1 MYSKLRTSLCILV
14 MVSMDYS
21 KSRSH
26 ILTKPSFEPDTIYSF
41 ISAEYAF
48 SNVINYNDVIAEV
61 CPDNF
66 RDSSS
71 PIKSQII
78 IQLSSEPFF
87 FYLKFY
93 ITKLKTEYKVCD
105 YNEYANDVIEAL

>member
-1 MYSKLRTSLCILV
+1 

-21 KSRSH
+21 KSKSH
-26 ILTKPSFEPDTIYSF
+26 ILTKPSFEPDIIYSF

-87 FYLKFY
+87 FLFK
-93 ITKLKTEYKVCD
+93 IL
-105 YNEYANDVIEAL
+105 YN